1 MVSRQTSSA
10 SPSKQ
15 GAAARRI
22 CQMAYNAP
30 DIDLAVQVV
39 AERFLMDIQIAPTD
53 LTALAARLNVTRFM
67 PEDMFISGELR
78 RDRGAFMVA
87 YSSYLSPER
96 QRFTIA
102 HELGHAVFE
111 LSGPNPPRRGR
122 ELERI
127 CDMLATEFLM
137 PTEEFGRRLGSEP
150 TLRRVFELA
159 RLFKTSLVA
168 TTLRCAEFR
177 QCSAFEVEGQMVK
190 WAYGTIVRKGPIR
203 NVSAYLRDAI
213 ETADCSKPGSCK
225 IALGGRHAGAQ
236 WVLEWSPLGSLSRS
250 LFLLRNLAVQSQDLR
265 EEGASMLSR
274 SNG

>member
-1 MVSRQTSSA
+1 MVSRQTSFTK
-10 SPSKQ
+10 PSKQ

-22 CQMAYNAP
+22 RQMAYNAP

-39 AERFLMDIQIAPTD
+39 AERFLTGIRTPPTD
-53 LTALAARLNVTRFM
+53 LTALATRLNVTRFVS
-67 PEDMFISGELR
+67 EDMFISGELR
-78 RDRGAFMVA
+78 RDRGAFIVA

-150 TLRRVFELA
+150 TLMQVFELA
-159 RLFKTSLVA
+159 RLFKTSLV
-168 TTLRCAEFR
+168 TTALRCAEFK
-177 QCSAFEVEGQMVK
+177 QWSAFEVEGQIVK
-190 WAYGTIVRKGPIR
+190 WAYGPIVRKGSIR
-203 NVSAYLRDAI
+203 NVSTYLRNAI
-213 ETADCSKPGSCK
+213 ETADCSKPGHCK
-225 IALGGRHAGAQ
+225 IALGGRYSKAQ
-236 WVLEWSPLGSLSRS
+236 WVLEWAPFGSPSRS
-250 LFLLRNLAVQSQDLR
+250 LFLLRNSDK
-265 EEGASMLSR
+265 G
-274 SNG
+274 